1 MKHCLIKIRHFI
13 TNMICGLIY
22 NQETRKHVRAALNSP
37 LVGLLVM
44 IKNDSGIRHPKY
56 KIITG
61 FRGRNLLIKVNDKYI
76 YKYPTQKCNFAPNI
90 EVRER
95 DITSELAKI
104 SPIFIPVPTLLKYQ
118 DKIVRRYDVVH
129 GISLRQLI
137 KRGKIYEK
145 YKRYLAHQVAYFMYV
160 IAKHNPRALY
170 KYKDDASAKPGFMFG
185 WHHCDLLD
193 NFMIDDKTFKITSFI
208 DWEEVGFGD
217 FSDIFYDKNP
227 YLNEFMQM
235 IADEYK
241 KIYKK

>member
-1 MKHCLIKIRHFI
+1 
-13 TNMICGLIY
+13 
-22 NQETRKHVRAALNSP
+22 
-37 LVGLLVM
+37 
-44 IKNDSGIRHPKY
+44 
-56 KIITG
+56 
-61 FRGRNLLIKVNDKYI
+61 
-76 YKYPTQKCNFAPNI
+76 
-90 EVRER
+90 
-95 DITSELAKI
+95 
-104 SPIFIPVPTLLKYQ
+104 
-118 DKIVRRYDVVH
+118 
-129 GISLRQLI
+129 
-137 KRGKIYEK
+137 
-145 YKRYLAHQVAYFMYV
+145 MYV